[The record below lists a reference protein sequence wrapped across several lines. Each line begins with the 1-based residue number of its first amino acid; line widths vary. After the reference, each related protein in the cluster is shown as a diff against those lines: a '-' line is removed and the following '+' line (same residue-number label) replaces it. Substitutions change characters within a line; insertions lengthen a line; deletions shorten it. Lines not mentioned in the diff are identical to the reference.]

1 MALLLKIT
9 SNAEDAMSLGHSVE
23 SFYNDY
29 VHVESF
35 YVHVESIEQHPD
47 FWESPTA
54 LRAAGEAAA
63 W

>member
-1 MALLLKIT
+1 
-9 SNAEDAMSLGHSVE
+9 MSLGHFVE